1 MNQSHTAP
9 LPSSGID
16 KVRRQ
21 WAVSAALV
29 LGCLVGLSSQA
40 AAEDALPRR
49 NLLIEWRINGQTQGQ
64 QRYLGVQNGQ
74 VILDSSGRVIGR
86 SSVGLGTIQTE
97 NQSDDVQE
105 VQVLNGGR
113 ARLYVGHTQPYSVWQ
128 WAWTGANAAAGN
140 GGLGAIGPQAGAS
153 SGGQGQNGYP
163 VPQVI
168 QQTVLI
174 DIGQGLNVRPRWAG
188 GKAPV
193 IVELEAQSR
202 QPMQAGSAYSGQSDP
217 DGQSRR
223 FEVGSSLSVPM
234 GEWTVVARSGSQV
247 KRQQSGT
254 LSTRELDV
262 DRSQQ
267 LEIRITAP

>member
-1 MNQSHTAP
+1 MDMSHKK
-9 LPSSGID
+9 LPGARAID
-16 KVRRQ
+16 KGRRH
-21 WAVSAALV
+21 WVVNGAVALA
-29 LGCLVGLSSQA
+29 CLAGASSHA
-40 AAEDALPRR
+40 AAEDNLPRR
-49 NLLIEWRINGQTQGQ
+49 NLLIEWRISGQTQGQ
-64 QRYLGVQNGQ
+64 QRNLGVQTGQ
-74 VILDSSGRVIGR
+74 VILDSNGRVIGR
-86 SSVGLGTIQTE
+86 SSIGMGTIQTDD
-97 NQSDDVQE
+97 QSDDVQE
-105 VQVLNGGR
+105 VQVLNGGK
-113 ARLYVGHTQPYSVWQ
+113 ARLYIGHTQPYSVWQ
-128 WAWTGANAAAGN
+128 WAWTGANAAPNN

-153 SGGQGQNGYP
+153 SGGQQLNVP

-174 DIGQGLNVRPRWAG
+174 DIGQGLNVRPRWPG
-188 GKAPV
+188 GRAPV

-202 QPMQAGSAYSGQSDP
+202 QPMQAGSTYSSQTDP

-234 GEWTVVARSGSQV
+234 GQWTVVARSGNQV

-262 DRSQQ
+262 NRSEQ